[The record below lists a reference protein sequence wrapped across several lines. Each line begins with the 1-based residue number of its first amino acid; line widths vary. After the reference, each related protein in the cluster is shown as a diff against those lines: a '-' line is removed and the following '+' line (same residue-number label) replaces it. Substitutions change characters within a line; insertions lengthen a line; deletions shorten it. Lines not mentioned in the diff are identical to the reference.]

1 MDKSIYPSLKSQVA
15 IKNGIDAIKAKS
27 NQNKSQN
34 ISSFSTHFHQSIAS
48 LDKLSISKHANE
60 RLQQR
65 GIVIDDAKW
74 KTIEEKVSQAKK
86 MGVKESLVLLN
97 DAALIVSAKNNTVIT
112 AMDRQEASNQIFT
125 NINGTIVLN

>member
-1 MDKSIYPSLKSQVA
+1 MDKSIYPAFKSQAA
-15 IKNGIDAIKAKS
+15 IKNSLNAIKAQKTA
-27 NQNKSQN
+27 
-34 ISSFSTHFHQSIAS
+34 SFSAHLQVSIGAF
-48 LDKLSISKHANE
+48 DKLNISKHANE

-74 KTIEEKVSQAKK
+74 KQIEAKVKQARQ

-112 AMDRQEASNQIFT
+112 AMDRQEATEQIFT
-125 NINGTIVLN
+125 NINGTIVMNE